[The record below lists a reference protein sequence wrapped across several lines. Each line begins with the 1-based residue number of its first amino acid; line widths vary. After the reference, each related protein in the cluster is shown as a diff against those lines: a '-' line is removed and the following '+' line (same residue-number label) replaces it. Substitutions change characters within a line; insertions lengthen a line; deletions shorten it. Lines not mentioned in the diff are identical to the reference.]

1 MSTLGQP
8 ARDHVSLAPTSRLGR
23 WAVGLALA
31 AVGLVAAAAL
41 VPRGAALG
49 FAAAV
54 AAGVAGMV
62 AVVRERE
69 RAVSVFLAL
78 VPLAVAVAFVAAEL
92 IGGWR

>member
-1 MSTLGQP
+1 MSSLGQP
-8 ARDHVSLAPTSRLGR
+8 ARSPFAFAPTTRLGR

-49 FAAAV
+49 FAAAL
-54 AAGVAGMV
+54 AAGIAGLV

-69 RAVSVFLAL
+69 RAMSVFLAL
-78 VPLAVAVAFVAAEL
+78 VPLAIAVAFVAAEL
-92 IGGWR
+92 IGG